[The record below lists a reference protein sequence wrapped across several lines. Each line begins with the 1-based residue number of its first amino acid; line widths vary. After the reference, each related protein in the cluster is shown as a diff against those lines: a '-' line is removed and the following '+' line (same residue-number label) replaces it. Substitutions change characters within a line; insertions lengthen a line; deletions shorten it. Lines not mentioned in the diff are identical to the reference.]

1 MKATKAALAV
11 ILPGASAYWG
21 ISSRRLARKMAGGQ
35 RTGLVIGCRM
45 PPTTQR
51 GTSTTPG
58 WERVRAVV
66 NGRVVGEFW
75 DIFKKS
81 PHWVDVEPGEVR
93 VEARSDGPP
102 PSPLVSFT
110 LEAGQ
115 VRLVEIYPELTTGPR
130 LMRPARIDVVDD
142 HNSVIATSTRP

>member
-1 MKATKAALAV
+1 
-11 ILPGASAYWG
+11 
-21 ISSRRLARKMAGGQ
+21 
-35 RTGLVIGCRM
+35 M

-66 NGRVVGEFW
+66 NGQVVGVFW
-75 DIFKKS
+75 DTFKKS
-81 PHWVDVEPGEVR
+81 PLWVDVEPGEVR
-93 VEARSDGPP
+93 VQARSDGPP

-130 LMRPARIDVVDD
+130 LTRPARIDVVDD
-142 HNSVIATSTRP
+142 SNSVIATSAKP